1 MKNTK
6 SFFYVLMGM
15 IIISLSFVACQKD
28 VQSTGS
34 ANNNVKV
41 YLTDLPVNFDHVNIN
56 ILAAEIKVESDSCTG
71 TTHDVNDDHGSGG
84 NSSDD
89 NGNDDHGSGGH
100 GSDDNGGDDHGGS
113 GSGNGSDDS
122 SACEAWIPLQI
133 NAGVYDILTFRNG
146 VDALIASGSIPKG
159 AVKKIRLTLGN
170 NNNVVID
177 GVTYPLILKNNTVTI
192 KLGDIE
198 KLDLNNLKLNLD
210 FDLANSIVDH
220 NGQFELRPN
229 IKPFNES
236 KTGKVEG
243 RVLPKEAKTIVSL
256 IGDKDT
262 LVALPGSE
270 GEFKIRGIKSTTF
283 SLQFN
288 ATANGYQ
295 DTTITNLKLNGE
307 GELKIGTITFHK

>member
-6 SFFYVLMGM
+6 SFFYLLMGM
-15 IIISLSFVACQKD
+15 IIISIAFVACQKD
-28 VQSTGS
+28 VQSAGS
-34 ANNNVKV
+34 LNNSVKV

-71 TTHDVNDDHGSGG
+71 TIHDVNDDHGTDG
-84 NSSDD
+84 NGSDD
-89 NGNDDHGSGGH
+89 SSNDDHGSGGH
-100 GSDDNGGDDHGGS
+100 GSDNNSGDDHGS
-113 GSGNGSDDS
+113 GGNGADDS
-122 SACEAWIPLQI
+122 SACEAWVPLQI
-133 NAGVYDILTFRNG
+133 NAGMYDILSFRNG

-170 NNNVVID
+170 NNNAVID
-177 GVTYPLILKNNTVTI
+177 GVAYPLTLKNNKVTI

-198 KLDLNNLKLNLD
+198 KVDINNLKLNLD
-210 FDLANSIVDH
+210 FDLANSIVEH
-220 NGQFELRPN
+220 NGGFELRPN

-236 KTGKVEG
+236 RTGKVEG

-256 IGDKDT
+256 IGDNDT
-262 LVALPGSE
+262 LVALPGDE
-270 GEFKIRGIKSTTF
+270 GEFKIRGVKSTTF

-295 DTTITNLKLNGE
+295 DTIITNLKLNSE
-307 GELKIGTITFHK
+307 GELKIGTVTLHK